1 MSTSAPP
8 DPLAVRTLY
17 SPHAPTPPQAAY
29 YLLDELGVLE
39 AIYGGAAGGGKSD
52 ALLTAALRYVDVPGY
67 AALLLRR
74 SYADLALPSA
84 IMARSK
90 EWLMGSDARWSKVD
104 FRWTFPSGATLS
116 FGYLRTYNDV
126 YRYQSAE
133 FQFIGFDEL
142 TQFTEAEYRYLFTR
156 LRRPSSL
163 DPDNPLAQVPLRI
176 RSASNPGGRG
186 HLWVKR
192 RLIRRE
198 VDPDDEQD
206 TLARARRRVFI
217 PAKLADNPHVDR
229 AAYEESLNNVDPFLR
244 SQMLEGDWDAREPG
258 DWVYDQHHLE
268 AAFAYGLALDELLA
282 NGTMPPPAGE
292 LLSIGLDWGENTHA
306 VIGWPLEQGGL
317 YIAAEVALESTE
329 PTASAEAIIAEL
341 ERVVRLGQQARPAG
355 WSPDL
360 TTAQLA
366 ASARRPGPR
375 HPPALPP
382 KTDAVR
388 LVSDHRYDAAG
399 VQSMRTYMRTIR
411 RRHATAKSKS
421 IPFGAPAPVSGKSAG
436 RRSYKA
442 ETIGYLRRLLE
453 RTYAADDV
461 PGYVQSIAR
470 PDWDDRRKA
479 LEVKRV
485 LTAGKLAVSPERCPI
500 LAQQLRDLEWAD
512 RDAGKVNKGNDHGA
526 DAVIADAA
534 PLAIRHR

>member
-1 MSTSAPP
+1 MTTAPA

-17 SPHAPTPPQAAY
+17 SPHAPTPPQAAF
-29 YLLDELGVLE
+29 YLLDELAVLE

-52 ALLTAALRYVDVPGY
+52 ALLTSALRYVDVPGY

-74 SYADLALPSA
+74 SYADLALPGA

-90 EWLMGSDARWSKVD
+90 EWLMGSDARWSEVD

-156 LRRPSSL
+156 LRRPSNL
-163 DPDNPLAQVPLRI
+163 DADNALARVPLRI

-206 TLARARRRVFI
+206 TEARARRRVFI

-229 AAYEESLNNVDPFLR
+229 DAYEESLNNVDPFLR
-244 SQMLEGDWDAREPG
+244 SQMLDGDWDAREPG

-268 AAFAYGLALDELLA
+268 AAFALGLELDALLLA
-282 NGTMPPPAGE
+282 GTMPPPAGE

-317 YIAAEVALESTE
+317 YVVGEVPLESVE
-329 PTASAEAIIAEL
+329 PTASAEAIIARL
-341 ERVVRLGQQARPAG
+341 EQVVRLGQQARPAG
-355 WSPDL
+355 WAPDL
-360 TTAQLA
+360 TVAQLA
-366 ASARRPGPR
+366 AAQRRPGPR
-375 HPPALPP
+375 HPPALP
-382 KTDAVR
+382 KSDAVR
-388 LVSDHRYDAAG
+388 LVGEHRYDAAG
-399 VQSMRTYMRTIR
+399 VQSMRTYMRTVR
-411 RRHATAKSKS
+411 KRHPAAKSKA
-421 IPFGAPAPVSGKSAG
+421 IPFGAPAPVSGKSAA

-442 ETIGYLRRLLE
+442 ESIGYIRRLLE
-453 RTYAADDV
+453 RTYAGDDV
-461 PGYVQSIAR
+461 PGYVESIAR
-470 PDWDDRRKA
+470 PDWDARRRA
-479 LEVKRV
+479 LEVKR
-485 LTAGKLAVSPERCPI
+485 LAGAGRIAISPDRCPI
-500 LAQQLRDLEWAD
+500 LAQQMRDLEWAD

-526 DAVIADAA
+526 DALIADVA